1 MNIAII
7 VDVLAEGESATFIAL
22 ITDNKGKIYF
32 IKFVQE
38 YSAACCGDE
47 LDICESMVV
56 KAFKGA

>member
-1 MNIAII
+1 MHQCLRTILMDFRPIFSHQ
-7 VDVLAEGESATFIAL
+7 SAHVCFL
-22 ITDNKGKIYF
+22 F
-32 IKFVQE
+32 KFVQE